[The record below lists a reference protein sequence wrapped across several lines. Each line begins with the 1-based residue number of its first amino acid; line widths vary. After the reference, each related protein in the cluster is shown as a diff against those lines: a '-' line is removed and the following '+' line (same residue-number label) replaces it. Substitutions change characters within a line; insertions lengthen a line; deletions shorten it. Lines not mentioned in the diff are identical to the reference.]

1 MPERL
6 TPGVP
11 LRFASALP
19 LAGYGRGVIVT
30 SVEGRPIKI
39 DGNPRHPASLGAT
52 DVFAEAAVLSLYDPD
67 RSQAPR
73 SGGRIQSWSAFEA
86 ALRARI
92 DQEASRHGSGL
103 ALLTGRV
110 TSPTLIRQIGDLMQ
124 KFPEAKW
131 YRYEPVEDDAIRA
144 GAVQAFGRPLT
155 AIPRFDDARVAL
167 LLDADPLGFG
177 PEQIRFAHDII
188 AARQSHT
195 PERSLR
201 LYAVEPSWTL
211 SGALADHRLGTAPS
225 SHPQCRAG
233 DCRRAWYRWAAGC
246 IAGRFGTIHQIGHG
260 RSAGATRRRHGF
272 GRAATAARSARAVS
286 LDQ

>member
-1 MPERL
+1 MDRRAALKLFVSGAALALASCGRPDQEVVPYVEMPERL
-6 TPGVP
+6 TPGLP

-86 ALRARI
+86 ALRGQI
-92 DQEASRHGSGL
+92 DQEVSRHGSGL

-124 KFPEAKW
+124 TFPASE
-131 YRYEPVEDDAIRA
+131 V
-144 GAVQAFGRPLT
+144 
-155 AIPRFDDARVAL
+155 
-167 LLDADPLGFG
+167 
-177 PEQIRFAHDII
+177 
-188 AARQSHT
+188 
-195 PERSLR
+195 
-201 LYAVEPSWTL
+201 
-211 SGALADHRLGTAPS
+211 
-225 SHPQCRAG
+225 
-233 DCRRAWYRWAAGC
+233 
-246 IAGRFGTIHQIGHG
+246 
-260 RSAGATRRRHGF
+260 
-272 GRAATAARSARAVS
+272 VS
-286 LDQ
+286 L